1 MLEVEVSSD
10 EEEEDN
16 DAAADIIHIESK
28 YFLIRVIFIFLNI

>member
-16 DAAADIIHIESK
+16 DAAADIIHIESINT
-28 YFLIRVIFIFLNI
+28 F